1 MPVNSI
7 RGLADVLG
15 VNESSIRRAEQS
27 GRIVLERDANGN
39 INVENA
45 RQQWNEIAKT
55 TSTMPEQTSG
65 VTYQKS
71 KAHKEMYEAL
81 IKKMEY
87 EEKSGKLVDR
97 ATVER
102 DVFTSNRAVR
112 DKLLLLPDRVAPIL
126 IGETDMHRFKEV
138 LRKEIIAA
146 LQNVTDFLHGGGKS

>member
-27 GRIVLERDANGN
+27 GRIVLERDADGN

-55 TSTMPEQTSG
+55 PSTMPEQTSG

-87 EEKSGKLVDR
+87 EEKAGKLVDR

-102 DVFTSNRAVR
+102 DVFASNRAVR
-112 DKLLLLPDRVAPIL
+112 DKLLLLPERLAPRL
-126 IGETDMHRFKEV
+126 IGETNMHRFIDVARKEV
-138 LRKEIIAA
+138 IAV
-146 LQNVTDFLHGGGKS
+146 LQDLVDYLHGGGKS